1 MHNFI
6 GLIPIALIGAY
17 IFISFRAVG
26 HILQRG
32 EDWRSRLR
40 SIAALG
46 PGGLLKHGGR
56 ALLLIVAGLVILP
69 LAIRPTGSTW
79 TTEQPRLA
87 RWLTRST
94 VGSFASCRCPGV
106 PPLSLYMPYRLMQE
120 VVAKT
125 STPVTAATL
134 KNWWSSTLAWL
145 ALTILGNATGTSETT
160 TPQALVS
167 EGAYVLSIAVGL
179 VAVFLTIQLIHAVDT
194 KELALSRRRMG

>member
-1 MHNFI
+1 M
-6 GLIPIALIGAY
+6 
-17 IFISFRAVG
+17 
-26 HILQRG
+26 
-32 EDWRSRLR
+32 
-40 SIAALG
+40 
-46 PGGLLKHGGR
+46 
-56 ALLLIVAGLVILP
+56 
-69 LAIRPTGSTW
+69 
-79 TTEQPRLA
+79 
-87 RWLTRST
+87 
-94 VGSFASCRCPGV
+94 